1 MKGPYGPIQEGSVPK
16 YSVDPAIE
24 YAGTSSKTSGMRIP
38 PKELAELFQVCLDTV
53 EQLGAAATLIEV
65 ILVRF
70 KVNAESGWSQS
81 LTHFSLTAKL
91 TAVLVEPLQG
101 AKFEASVQNRIFPM
115 LPNPNECAIHF
126 GNDRLAADFATAIRN
141 AISKRIAAAE
151 AHIKE
156 MMAKIESKP

>member
-38 PKELAELFQVCLDTV
+38 PKELAELFQVCLDT
-53 EQLGAAATLIEV
+53 ATLIEV